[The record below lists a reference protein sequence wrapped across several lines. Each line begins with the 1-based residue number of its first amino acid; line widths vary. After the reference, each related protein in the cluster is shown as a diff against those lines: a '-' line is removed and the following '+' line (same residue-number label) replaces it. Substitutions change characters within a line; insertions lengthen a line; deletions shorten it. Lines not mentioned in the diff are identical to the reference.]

1 MDKSSVHKPFLSSRG
16 SGHAFVRKTPGFVN
30 LAKWIL
36 KIAMWVLFTSWVA
49 LMFVFPAEFGSK
61 LFQKWVAATSGT
73 VFRVSGSL
81 FLLFSGPILIIA
93 FLAVVFLIIS
103 GEEQLHEKK
112 TSKYPSFRL
121 RTYPVLVDGPFGVVS
136 AAEVIGIL
144 LFIVYVLWAVG
155 SYTARL
161 LGSLSGDLTFKMK
174 RGSVLLR
181 LINIPFEHATKY
193 HVWLGHLTM
202 LLFTVHGLLYLVA
215 WTIEGRLLQQ
225 VSAHAILEKKDQS
238 EIEYYPSQEEI
249 EFYEKMERDDAKRK
263 AKEKKGKGKGKRKL
277 VDFSETESEDEV
289 VLGATRPTPSQPK
302 KVAKVAK
309 KSKDAGPSTTPAATS
324 SKQTLPAATVQAKSQ
339 PAKEKLKQMVLAT
352 KKSKGRR

>member
-174 RGSVLLR
+174 S
-181 LINIPFEHATKY
+181 
-193 HVWLGHLTM
+193 
-202 LLFTVHGLLYLVA
+202 LLFLEILGLRFGSIGLFCL
-215 WTIEGRLLQQ
+215 
-225 VSAHAILEKKDQS
+225 KKDQS